1 MGIAVPGEN
10 PPEPP
15 AEGPLAPATVT
26 SMISFLEGPELII
39 VLVVVLV
46 LFGGSQLPKFARN
59 LGSAQ
64 KEFKKAMDEGRG
76 EDTPA
81 EKK

>member
-1 MGIAVPGEN
+1 
-10 PPEPP
+10 
-15 AEGPLAPATVT
+15 
-26 SMISFLEGPELII
+26 MISFLEGPELII

-76 EDTPA
+76 EGADDKSDT
-81 EKK
+81 KSDSK